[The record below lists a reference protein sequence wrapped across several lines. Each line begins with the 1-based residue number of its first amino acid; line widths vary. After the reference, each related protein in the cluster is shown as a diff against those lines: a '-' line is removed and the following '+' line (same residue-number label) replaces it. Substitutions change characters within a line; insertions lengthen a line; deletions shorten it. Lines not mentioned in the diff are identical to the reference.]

1 MNRSEK
7 KYYNFHSAYGY
18 VCLNY
23 NDRYPALDITTLKS
37 ALEQWISTRN
47 NKSKI
52 DYMAMS
58 TILSGNNKHSH
69 VFFKLEET
77 AHSRKKPVIMINNI
91 TYNLDFTNV
100 TEHPEFDGS
109 FINIIKYLQRQATN
123 HNEQAKFEEDGKKP
137 NTKGRTSGNEIMK
150 ALEIPTLKEASAFLQ
165 DSSPT
170 WWLNNSKK
178 FKDAWREKHANDKPE
193 RIKIKLYPWDENNPL
208 VKNARAWL
216 KIVKSGKVKRTKLL
230 VLLGE
235 TRIGKSEFINDLLK
249 DIKVQEFRGRV
260 MFDGKDSLSKY
271 EVRLF
276 DDANLADMDWF
287 EFKAI
292 VSTNGEKIT
301 MNVKYDHADVITL
314 PTIVVLN
321 TENWNLIK
329 DIAKERGDAKWLE
342 ENTTVLFSKDKLY
355 KQPERRK
362 KTIEQLK
369 EKYGD
374 LDPDILSM
382 YSQADED
389 EIISEENEVNMDEFT
404 DDADITIPEDIINT
418 PVPTE
423 LLMTSEE
430 NREKKKSLILS
441 LLKENN
447 KAIVPPK
454 EPDVE
459 LTQQA
464 RELANRWL
472 GGNFN

>member
-1 MNRSEK
+1 MNNA
-7 KYYNFHSAYGY
+7 KYYDFHSTYGF
-18 VCLNY
+18 VTLNY
-23 NDRYPALDITTLKS
+23 NETHPPLTLQQIKES
-37 ALEQWISTRN
+37 LQNWTSTRN
-47 NKSKI
+47 VNSKI
-52 DYMAMS
+52 EYIAAS
-58 TILSGNNKHSH
+58 SVLSGNNKHSH

-77 AHSRKKPVIMINNI
+77 AHSRKKPLIIVNNN
-91 TYNLDFTNV
+91 TYNLDFTPV

-109 FINIIKYLQRQATN
+109 FINIIKYLQRQATK

-137 NTKGRTSGNEIMK
+137 STKGRIGGNEIMK
-150 ALEIPTLKEASAFLQ
+150 ALDIPTLKEASAFLQ
-165 DSSPT
+165 DSSPM
-170 WWLNNSKK
+170 WWLNNGKK

-249 DIKVQEFRGRV
+249 DTKVQEFRGRV

-276 DDANLADMDWF
+276 DDANLAAMDWF

-301 MNVKYDHADVITL
+301 MNVKYDHADVISL

-321 TENWNLIK
+321 TENWKLIK

-342 ENTTVLFSKDKLY
+342 ENTTVLFSKNKLF
-355 KQPERRK
+355 KQPEKRK
-362 KTIEQLK
+362 KTIEELK
-369 EKYGD
+369 ELYGD
-374 LDPDILSM
+374 LEPDILSM

-389 EIISEENEVNMDEFT
+389 EIFEEEEYLNSSDSIEEARNMLE
-404 DDADITIPEDIINT
+404 
-418 PVPTE
+418 
-423 LLMTSEE
+423 
-430 NREKKKSLILS
+430 
-441 LLKENN
+441 
-447 KAIVPPK
+447 K
-454 EPDVE
+454 EPPTLFNQRQKVTKITE
-459 LTQQA
+459 EEPN
-464 RELANRWL
+464 ELASRWS